1 MLGATTRIVIGA
13 FAILVLLVGL
23 ASIAYGGAA
32 AVSGLWFVVGA
43 AAVLVAL
50 AIERNRYRSEA
61 ADGTFDT
68 AGPGGGEPSGTLEPR
83 FRRTDETFID
93 PTTGVIMRV
102 FVDRSTGER
111 RYVGEGRV

>member
-1 MLGATTRIVIGA
+1 MLGATTRIVIAG
-13 FAILVLLVGL
+13 FAVLVLLVGL

-61 ADGTFDT
+61 ADGTFDA
-68 AGPGGGEPSGTLEPR
+68 AGPGGGEPSGALDPR

>member
-13 FAILVLLVGL
+13 FAVLVLLVGL

-68 AGPGGGEPSGTLEPR
+68 AGPGGGEPSGALEPR

-111 RYVGEGRV
+111 RYVGEGRA